1 VPGQAPDPTG
11 VKILDAASR
20 VLADFGFKRA
30 TVELVAKYAAV
41 SHMTVYRRWSS
52 KGDLLRF
59 AVLRELSMLLDAAF
73 GNAADVESFD
83 EKVVRAF
90 TEVVWSVRNHPLMI
104 RELNTEPEV
113 LLAMMSAGSGS
124 IMETAVPLVAQ
135 QLSRIADADTSA
147 DDLEALADVFVR
159 LAHSVVLVQHR
170 NNPLETRADLDV
182 YARRFFEPLPA
193 ASFGASVPLIAA
205 TRSSVFGQD
214 TAADDDVAPRAMVQR
229 HRLQLAAA
237 SLLAVLLVGAGLSAV
252 FVRQGGT
259 PLSPDLIRTEQ
270 SSAPSVSLIAP
281 APRLSPAAVGP
292 DTVAPGATEVPTL
305 TTPPSAEQSPLTS
318 SVPTFTRHPTTSR
331 GSFGGAGG
339 PVVGEPQRPPKPF
352 HGTPPSV
359 FAPGQPAT
367 GPGPARLGPNPG
379 QGGPG
384 PGGRPSR

>member
-1 VPGQAPDPTG
+1 MPGQAPDPTG

-73 GNAADVESFD
+73 DNAADVESFD

-90 TEVVWSVRNHPLMI
+90 TGVVWSVRSHPLMI

-113 LLAMMSAGSGS
+113 LLAMMSTGSGS

-159 LAHSVVLVQHR
+159 LAHSLVLVQHR
-170 NNPLETRADLDV
+170 NSPLDTRADLDV
-182 YARRFFEPLPA
+182 YARRFFDPLPA

-205 TRSSVFGQD
+205 AGSSVDED
-214 TAADDDVAPRAMVQR
+214 TAAGDDVAPRAMVQR

-270 SSAPSVSLIAP
+270 SSAPSVSSTAP
-281 APRLSPAAVGP
+281 VPKLPPATVGP
-292 DTVAPGATEVPTL
+292 DTIAPGATEVPTL

-318 SVPTFTRHPTTSR
+318 SAPTFTRHPTTSR
-331 GSFGGAGG
+331 GSSGGAGG

-352 HGTPPSV
+352 HGSPPSM

-367 GPGPARLGPNPG
+367 GPGPAGLGPNPG